1 MEAVRELI
9 PVILQGSLVL
19 LLAAIGMQWRW
30 SDFRELRGE
39 SAILVRALLAVNVV
53 VPLAAI
59 LVVLLLP
66 IERVVAVALL
76 LMAVSPLAPLVP
88 GRAMK
93 VGGKRA
99 SVVATYVILIALS
112 IVLVPITVKLVGWVF
127 ERNLEVPVGALTK
140 LVLVSAVLPIVAG
153 FAFAAVAPAVA
164 GRLVPI
170 LMLLANI
177 VLGLFVL
184 LVLWVAGPQMWA
196 LIGNGT
202 ILAFAIVTVAG
213 IAAGHLLGGPTW
225 GGRGALA
232 MAAAIRHPG
241 MAVLLARF
249 YGTDKAVVAGVLLFL
264 LNGVVLTALYQA
276 WLTRNAPAD
285 EAG

>member
-1 MEAVRELI
+1 METVRQLI
-9 PVILQGSLVL
+9 PVILQGSLIL
-19 LLAAIGMQWRW
+19 MLAAIGMQWRW
-30 SDFRELRGE
+30 SDFRELQDE
-39 SAILVRALLAVNVV
+39 PAVLARAFVAVNVV
-53 VPLAAI
+53 VPLVAV
-59 LVVLLLP
+59 LVALLLP
-66 IERVVAVALL
+66 IERVAAVALL

-88 GRAMK
+88 GRALK

-99 SVVATYVILIALS
+99 SVLATFVILIALS

-127 ERNLEVPVGALTK
+127 ERELDVPVGALTK

-153 FAFAAVAPAVA
+153 FGFAAIAPAA
-164 GRLVPI
+164 AERLAPI
-170 LMLLANI
+170 LTLLANI

-184 LVLWVAGPQMWA
+184 LVLWVAGAQMWA

-213 IAAGHLLGGPTW
+213 IVAGHLLGGPDW

-232 MAAAIRHPG
+232 MAASIRHPG
-241 MAVLLARF
+241 MAVMLARF
-249 YGTDKAVVAGVLLFL
+249 YDTDKAVVVGVLLFL
-264 LNGVVLTALYQA
+264 LNGVVLTAIYQA
-276 WLTRNAPAD
+276 WLKRYAPAG

>member
-1 MEAVRELI
+1 METVRELI

-19 LLAAIGMQWRW
+19 LLASVGMQWRW
-30 SDFRELRGE
+30 SDFAELRDE
-39 SAILVRALLAVNVV
+39 PAILARAFVAVNVV
-53 VPLAAI
+53 VPLAAV
-59 LVVLLLP
+59 LVVLVLP

-93 VGGKRA
+93 AGGKRA
-99 SVVATYVILIALS
+99 SVVATFVILIALA

-127 ERNLEVPVGALTK
+127 ERDLDVPVGALTK
-140 LVLVSAVLPIVAG
+140 LVLVSAVLPIVVGFG
-153 FAFAAVAPAVA
+153 FAAIAPAVA
-164 GRLVPI
+164 ERLAPI
-170 LMLLANI
+170 LTLLANI

-184 LVLWVAGPQMWA
+184 LVLWVAGAQMWA

-202 ILAFAIVTVAG
+202 ILAFALVTVAG
-213 IAAGHLLGGPTW
+213 IAAGHLLGGPSW

-241 MAVLLARF
+241 MAVMLARF
-249 YGTDKAVVAGVLLFL
+249 YDTDKAVVVGVLLFL

-276 WLTRNAPAD
+276 WLKRNAPAD
-285 EAG
+285 AAG